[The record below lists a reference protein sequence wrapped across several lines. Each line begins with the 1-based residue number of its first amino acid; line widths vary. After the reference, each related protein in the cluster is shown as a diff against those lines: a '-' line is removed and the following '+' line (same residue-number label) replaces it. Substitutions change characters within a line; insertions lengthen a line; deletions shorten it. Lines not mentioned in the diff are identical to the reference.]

1 MTPAGPACF
10 HCSEPIPAGVVIRAR
25 IDGRDEPVCCHGCRA
40 VAEFITGAGLGD
52 YYRYRDAAAARAD
65 EAPRPDRWSA
75 YDRPE
80 LVERLTSAEPGGA
93 RSITVLL
100 EGLRCSACSWLA
112 DKALRQQQG
121 LRDVSVN
128 PATARARLTWDP
140 EVARLGDLLRV
151 LEHVGLRP
159 HPLAGDAAG
168 QLAILERRTALKR
181 LAVAGFGMMQV
192 MMFAVP
198 LYIGKSSGMDPG
210 IRELLRLVSM
220 LVSVPVA
227 LYAGWPFYAG
237 AWQALRARGISMDVP
252 VSLGIVLA
260 FAASVWNALRG
271 HGEVYFD
278 SVTMFVFFLAL
289 GRYVEMIARHRS
301 GSVAD
306 ALARLAPVTARR
318 LRNGAVEDV
327 QAAEL
332 EPGDELLVRTGEVF
346 AADGVVAEGTGR
358 VDESMLT
365 GESAAVVK
373 DPGARVNA
381 GTQNLGAPLR
391 VRVSAV
397 ADRTVLA
404 GIVALLER
412 AQAERPRLA
421 RAADRAAAWFLG
433 RILIGAAVVFAVW
446 WFVDPS
452 RAFSATLAVLVVT
465 CPCALSLATPA
476 AIAAATS
483 ALARRGVLVAHSD
496 ALETLARANHVLWD
510 KTGTLTRGLVRIEE
524 IRPLADLPG
533 PVCLEFA
540 AALERMSEHPIAR
553 AFLEPG
559 MTTGEAS
566 DVLVHAGL
574 GIEGTVGG
582 KRLRVGRPTFAAGLA
597 TFSAATP
604 ATSPV
609 AVSAAVPK
617 LDGESWVCLGDS
629 SGLIAAFRLTDQ
641 FRAEAVDC
649 VADLGRLGLESE
661 IVSGDDEDA
670 VARIAARSG
679 IARFASRLEPDT
691 KLARVKDLQATG
703 AVVVAVGD
711 GINDAPLLRGA
722 DVAIAMGRGSALAQT
737 SADMILVRDSLEE
750 IPRAVTIARRTQR
763 IVRQNLGWAI
773 AYNIAALPL
782 AAFGLVPP
790 WLAAIGMSL
799 SSVAVVLN
807 AMRLSRE
814 AGPGRGPRWTLRAPA
829 EAA

>member
-1 MTPAGPACF
+1 MTRAGPPCF
-10 HCSEPIPAGVVIRAR
+10 HCSEPIPAGVVIHAH
-25 IDGRDEPVCCHGCRA
+25 IGGREEPVCCHGCRA
-40 VAEFITGAGLGD
+40 VAEFITGAGLSD
-52 YYRYRDAAAARAD
+52 YYTYRDAAAARAD
-65 EAPRPDRWSA
+65 ETPRPDRWSA

-80 LVERLTSAEPGGA
+80 LVERLTRAEPGGA

-100 EGLRCSACSWLA
+100 EGMRCAACSWLA
-112 DKALRQQQG
+112 DKALHLQSG
-121 LRDVSVN
+121 VLDVSVN
-128 PATARARLTWDP
+128 PATARARLVWDP
-140 EVARLGDLLRV
+140 AKVRLGDLLRV

-159 HPLAGDAAG
+159 HPLAGQPAE

-198 LYIGKSSGMDPG
+198 LYIGESSGMDPG

-237 AWQALRARGISMDVP
+237 AMQALRARSISMDVP
-252 VSLGIVLA
+252 VSIGIVLA

-289 GRYVEMIARHRS
+289 GRYVEMIARHRA

-318 LRNGAVEDV
+318 ARDGVIEDV
-327 QAAEL
+327 QAMEL
-332 EPGDELLVRTGEVF
+332 AVGDALLVRTGEVF
-346 AADGVVAEGTGR
+346 AADGTVTEGAGR

-365 GESAAVVK
+365 GESTAIAK
-373 DPGARVNA
+373 EPGSRVHA
-381 GTQNLGAPLR
+381 GTQNLGAPLS
-391 VRVSAV
+391 VRVEAV
-397 ADRTVLA
+397 ADNTVLS

-433 RILIGAAVVFAVW
+433 RILIGAAVVFAIW

-496 ALETLARANHVLWD
+496 ALETLAKATHVLWD
-510 KTGTLTRGLVRIEE
+510 KTGTLTRGLIRVEEVRVLSDTPESE
-524 IRPLADLPG
+524 CLSLAL
-533 PVCLEFA
+533 
-540 AALERMSEHPIAR
+540 ALERMSEHPIAR
-553 AFLEPG
+553 AFLASG
-559 MTTGEAS
+559 TGNTAAR
-566 DVLVHAGL
+566 DVEVVAGQGL
-574 GIEGTVGG
+574 EGTVGEQ
-582 KRLRVGRPTFAAGLA
+582 RLRIGHPAFAAGLA
-597 TFSAATP
+597 P
-604 ATSPV
+604 AL
-609 AVSAAVPK
+609 AVPDG
-617 LDGESWVCLGDS
+617 LEGESWVCLGDER
-629 SGLIAAFRLTDQ
+629 GLLAAFRLTDQ
-641 FRAEAVDC
+641 LRPEAGEC
-649 VADLGRLGLESE
+649 VARLRALGLDSE
-661 IVSGDDEDA
+661 IVSGDEDAA
-670 VARIAARSG
+670 VARIAARSR
-679 IARFASRLEPDT
+679 IQRHESRLSPEA
-691 KLARVKDLQATG
+691 KLERLKTLQAGG

-737 SADMILVRDSLEE
+737 SADLILVRDSLDALPET
-750 IPRAVTIARRTQR
+750 VKLARRTQR
-763 IVRQNLGWAI
+763 IVRQNLAWSI
-773 AYNIAALPL
+773 IYNIAALPL

-807 AMRLSRE
+807 AMRLSRGTE
-814 AGPGRGPRWTLRAPA
+814 LGTGGGWSLQRPA

>member
-1 MTPAGPACF
+1 MTPAGPGCF
-10 HCSEPIPAGVVIRAR
+10 HCGEPIPHGVAIRAR

-40 VAEFITGAGLGD
+40 VAEFIAGAGLGD
-52 YYRYRDAAAARAD
+52 YYRYRDTAAARAD
-65 EAPRPDRWSA
+65 DSPRPDRWTA

-80 LVERLTSAEPGGA
+80 LVERLSAAEPGGA

-100 EGLRCSACSWLA
+100 EGLRCAACSWLA
-112 DKALRQQQG
+112 DKALRQQRG
-121 LRDVSVN
+121 LREVSVN
-128 PATARARLTWDP
+128 PATARARLVWDP
-140 EVARLGDLLRV
+140 ELARLGDLLRV

-168 QLAILERRTALKR
+168 QFAILERRTALKR

-198 LYIGKSSGMDPG
+198 LYIARSSGMDPG

-227 LYAGWPFYAG
+227 LYAGWPFYLG

-252 VSLGIVLA
+252 VSIGIVLA
-260 FAASVWNALRG
+260 FVASVWNALTGR
-271 HGEVYFD
+271 GEVYFD
-278 SVTMFVFFLAL
+278 SVTMFVFFLSL

-318 LRNGAVEDV
+318 VRDGAVQDV
-327 QAAEL
+327 QVAEL
-332 EPGDELLVRTGEVF
+332 EPGDEILVRTGEVF
-346 AADGVVAEGTGR
+346 AADGIVTDGAGR

-365 GESAAVVK
+365 GESTAVAK
-373 DPGARVNA
+373 EAGATVHA
-381 GTQNLGAPLR
+381 GTQNLGPPLR
-391 VRVSAV
+391 VTISAV
-397 ADRTVLA
+397 AERTVLA

-433 RILIGAAVVFAVW
+433 RILVGAALVFAVW

-452 RAFSATLAVLVVT
+452 RAFSATLAVLVAT

-483 ALARRGVLVAHSD
+483 RLARRGVLVAHSD
-496 ALETLARANHVLWD
+496 ALETLAKADCVLWD
-510 KTGTLTRGLVRIEE
+510 KTGTLTRGLVRVEE
-524 IRPLADLPG
+524 IRPLAGLTG
-533 PVCLEFA
+533 PECLELA
-540 AALERMSEHPIAR
+540 VSLERMSEHPIAR
-553 AFLEPG
+553 AFVVPG
-559 MTTGEAS
+559 VAAAEATAVEVRS
-566 DVLVHAGL
+566 GL

-582 KRLRVGRPTFAAGLA
+582 RRLRIGRPAFAAGLA
-597 TFSAATP
+597 PAHSAIEGFA
-604 ATSPV
+604 
-609 AVSAAVPK
+609 
-617 LDGESWVCLGDS
+617 GESWVWLGDS
-629 SGLIAAFRLTDQ
+629 SGPLAAFRLTDQ
-641 FRAEAVDC
+641 LRPEAAGC
-649 VADLGRLGLESE
+649 VLDLRRRGLESE
-661 IVSGDDEDA
+661 IVSGDDDDA
-670 VARIAARSG
+670 VSRIALLCG
-679 IARFASRLEPDT
+679 IERFTSRLDPEA
-691 KLARVKDLQATG
+691 KLARVKQRQSAG
-703 AVVVAVGD
+703 AVVVAIGD

-722 DVAIAMGRGSALAQT
+722 DVAIAMGRGSPLAQT
-737 SADMILVRDSLEE
+737 SADLILVRDSLEE
-750 IPRAVTIARRTQR
+750 IPRAVDIARRTQR
-763 IVRQNLGWAI
+763 IVRQNLSWAV
-773 AYNIAALPL
+773 AYNLAALPL

-807 AMRLSRE
+807 AMRLSRG
-814 AGPGRGPRWTLRAPA
+814 AGQGRDPGWTLRVPA

>member
-10 HCSEPIPAGVVIRAR
+10 HCSEPIPAGFVLRAR

-40 VAEFITGAGLGD
+40 VAEFIAGAGLGD
-52 YYRYRDAAAARAD
+52 YYRYRDSAAARAD
-65 EAPRPDRWSA
+65 ETPRPDRWSA

-80 LVERLTSAEPGGA
+80 LAERLSAAEPGGA

-112 DKALRQQQG
+112 DKALRQQRG
-121 LRDVSVN
+121 LLEVSVN

-140 EVARLGDLLRV
+140 GVARLGDLLRV

-227 LYAGWPFYAG
+227 LYAGWPFYQG
-237 AWQALRARGISMDVP
+237 AWQALRSRGVSMDVP
-252 VSLGIVLA
+252 VSIGIVLA
-260 FAASVWNALRG
+260 FVASVWNALRG

-318 LRNGAVEDV
+318 LREGVVEDV

-332 EPGDELLVRTGEVF
+332 EPGDEIIVRTGEVL
-346 AADGVVAEGTGR
+346 AADGIVAEGTGR

-365 GESAAVVK
+365 GESTAVAK
-373 DPGARVNA
+373 DAGARVHA

-433 RILIGAAVVFAVW
+433 RILIGAAVVFAAW

-496 ALETLARANHVLWD
+496 ALETLARADHVLWD
-510 KTGTLTRGLVRIEE
+510 KTGTLTRGLIRIEE
-524 IRPLADLPG
+524 IRPLTGLTG
-533 PVCLEFA
+533 PECLELA

-553 AFLEPG
+553 AFIEPG
-559 MTTGEAS
+559 AS
-566 DVLVHAGL
+566 TADATEVEVHAGL
-574 GIEGTVGG
+574 GVEGTVRGQ
-582 KRLRVGRPTFAAGLA
+582 RLRVGRPAFAAGLG
-597 TFSAATP
+597 AAP
-604 ATSPV
+604 AT
-609 AVSAAVPK
+609 VPA
-617 LDGESWVCLGDS
+617 LEGESWICLGGA
-629 SGLIAAFRLTDQ
+629 SGLLAAFRLTDQ
-641 FRAEAVDC
+641 FRAGAVEC
-649 VADLGRLGLESE
+649 VAELGRLGLESE
-661 IVSGDDEDA
+661 IVSGDDEAA

-679 IARFASRLEPDT
+679 IRRHASRLEPGG
-691 KLARVKDLQATG
+691 KLGRVKDLQSGG

-722 DVAIAMGRGSALAQT
+722 DVAIAMGRGSPLAQT

-750 IPRAVTIARRTQR
+750 IPHAVRIARRTQR
-763 IVRQNLGWAI
+763 VVRQNLAWAI
-773 AYNIAALPL
+773 AYNLAALPL

-814 AGPGRGPRWTLRAPA
+814 SGPGRGPRWTLREPA

>member
-10 HCSEPIPAGVVIRAR
+10 HCSEPIPAGIVIRAR

-40 VAEFITGAGLGD
+40 VAEFIAGAGLGD

-65 EAPRPDRWSA
+65 EMPRPDRWSA

-80 LVERLTSAEPGGA
+80 LVERLSAAEPGGA
-93 RSITVLL
+93 RSMTVLL
-100 EGLRCSACSWLA
+100 EGLRCSACGWLA
-112 DKALRQQQG
+112 DKALRQQRG
-121 LRDVSVN
+121 LLDVSVN

-227 LYAGWPFYAG
+227 LYAGWPFYEG

-252 VSLGIVLA
+252 VSIGIVLA

-318 LRNGAVEDV
+318 IRAGLVEDV

-332 EPGDELLVRTGEVF
+332 EPGDEILVRTGEVL
-346 AADGVVAEGTGR
+346 AADGIVAEGTGR

-365 GESAAVVK
+365 GESTAVAK
-373 DPGARVNA
+373 EAGARVHA

-433 RILIGAAVVFAVW
+433 RILIGAAIVFAAW

-465 CPCALSLATPA
+465 CPCALSLAMPA

-483 ALARRGVLVAHSD
+483 SLARRGVLVAHSD
-496 ALETLARANHVLWD
+496 ALETLAKADHVLWD

-524 IRPLADLPG
+524 IRPLAAVPE
-533 PVCLEFA
+533 PACLELA

-553 AFLEPG
+553 AFIEPG
-559 MTTGEAS
+559 ASTTDATE
-566 DVLVHAGL
+566 VEVHAGL
-574 GIEGTVGG
+574 GVEGTVRGQ
-582 KRLRVGRPTFAAGLA
+582 RLRVGRPAFAGGLAPAQAAGHG
-597 TFSAATP
+597 F
-604 ATSPV
+604 
-609 AVSAAVPK
+609 
-617 LDGESWVCLGDS
+617 DGESWVCLGDS
-629 SGLIAAFRLTDQ
+629 NGLVAAFRLTDQ
-641 FRAEAVDC
+641 LRAEAVEC
-649 VADLGRLGLESE
+649 VAELHRLGLESE
-661 IVSGDDEDA
+661 IVSGDDEAA

-722 DVAIAMGRGSALAQT
+722 DVAIAMGRGSPLAQT
-737 SADMILVRDSLEE
+737 SADLILVRDSLEE
-750 IPRAVTIARRTQR
+750 IPHAVAIARRTQR
-763 IVRQNLGWAI
+763 IVRQNLAWAI
-773 AYNIAALPL
+773 AYNLAALPL
-782 AAFGLVPP
+782 AAFGQVPP

-807 AMRLSRE
+807 AMRLSRD
-814 AGPGRGPRWTLRAPA
+814 AGPGRGAGWTLRAPA